1 MTVPAPPVASRVAEG
16 RVVSLD
22 AREGARLKP
31 ARKVVIR
38 VSGGR

>member
-1 MTVPAPPVASRVAEG
+1 VRSSVAEG
-16 RVVSLD
+16 RVVSLN
-22 AREGARLKP
+22 AREGAPLKP